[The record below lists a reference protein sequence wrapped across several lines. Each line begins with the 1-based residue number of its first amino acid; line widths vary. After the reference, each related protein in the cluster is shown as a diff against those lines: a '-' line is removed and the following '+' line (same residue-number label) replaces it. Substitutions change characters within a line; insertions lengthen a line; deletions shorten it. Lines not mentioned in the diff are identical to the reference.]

1 MNERESFFQIVITYP
16 DGSTAVVPLIG
27 NRVNIGSR
35 SASQLRL
42 EGDDILP
49 NHARVLVTSGS
60 TVLFIDLSS
69 EPSVPVKWDVDET
82 FTVGSYALRLAQ
94 GVDKP
99 LEQEMLSELLEEAFS
114 VSALPDDLP
123 EATTPPRRRPPLPR
137 TPLPEEIFERAD
149 DLLET
154 MSERGKQMTDRQS
167 EPARTDTASY
177 TPPAIMREAEFNP
190 TDTQTRRAQEMP
202 ALEGDRTTQRVTQA
216 RKVIDALQADAAPQ
230 PPAIPE
236 EMLLPADDDFS
247 TQMWQPD
254 EEQGTQPYTP
264 TNGAQ
269 LVIERL
275 PDENEGTQPYT
286 PANGAQ
292 PMIERLMESYA
303 PSTDWHYNTNLSAQL
318 TMNPVT
324 VVVGERVRVPVSV
337 HNGNVFGTTVR
348 LVVAGQPG
356 GWESAPTPRLTLQP
370 GELRSA
376 DLLIQIRPD
385 IQQPALELAVL
396 VSDVMNS
403 DITVQLP
410 LKLVLKRDLSLSGRL
425 EKALV
430 RDKDTAYLSI
440 QNHAAAEAQVFIG
453 GQAEGGEVEVVLPEN
468 ELWIGSGQSVRV
480 PVQFRA
486 QRRPLLREKRRA
498 FWLAAQEGSRAPL
511 DYRGV
516 VRVAPRLGWLA
527 LLILLFIGIE
537 VLVAV
542 FLVLNAVA

>member
-1 MNERESFFQIVITYP
+1 MNERESFFQIVVTYP
-16 DGSTAVVPLIG
+16 DGSTAVVPLMG
-27 NRVNIGSR
+27 NRINIGSR

-69 EPSVPVKWDVDET
+69 EPSVPVKWDVGET
-82 FTVGSYALRLAQ
+82 FTISGYQLRLAQ

-114 VSALPDDLP
+114 VAALPDDLP
-123 EATTPPRRRPPLPR
+123 EAPADTAPPRRPPLPR

-154 MSERGKQMTDRQS
+154 MSERGKQVTDRPN

-202 ALEGDRTTQRVTQA
+202 ALDGDRTTQRVTQA
-216 RKVIDALQADAAPQ
+216 RKVIEALQADGVTP
-230 PPAIPE
+230 PPAALPE
-236 EMLLPADDDFS
+236 AVLLPADDDFS
-247 TQMWQPD
+247 TQVWQPD
-254 EEQGTQPYTP
+254 DDQ
-264 TNGAQ
+264 
-269 LVIERL
+269 I
-275 PDENEGTQPYT
+275 TQPYT

-292 PMIERLMESYA
+292 PVIERLMESYA

-324 VVVGERVRVPVSV
+324 VAVGERVRVPVSV

-348 LVVAGQPG
+348 LMVAGQPD
-356 GWESAPTPRLTLQP
+356 GWESAPAPRLTLQP
-370 GELRSA
+370 GELRTA

-385 IQQPALELAVL
+385 IQQPTLELAVL

-430 RDKDTAYLSI
+430 RDKDTAYLTI
-440 QNHAAAEAQVFIG
+440 QNHAAAETRVFLG
-453 GQAEGGEVEVVLPEN
+453 GQAEGDEVEVMLPEN
-468 ELWIGSGQSVRV
+468 ELWLGAGQSARV
-480 PVQFRA
+480 PVHFHA
-486 QRRPLLREKRRA
+486 QRRPLLRERRRA
-498 FWLAAQEGSRAPL
+498 FWLTAQEGSRAPL

-527 LLILLFIGIE
+527 LLILLLIGIE
-537 VLVAV
+537 VLVAAV
-542 FLVLNAVA
+542 LVLNAVA